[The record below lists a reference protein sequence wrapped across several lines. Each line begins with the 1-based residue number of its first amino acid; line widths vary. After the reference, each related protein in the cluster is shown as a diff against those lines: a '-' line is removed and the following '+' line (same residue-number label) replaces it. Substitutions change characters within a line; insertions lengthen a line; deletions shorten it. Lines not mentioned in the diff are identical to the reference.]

1 MNNVANLIHLLSL
14 NLGLVAIILAITLRK
29 RSGYIFLA
37 DYNRFLITF
46 NVAILLVHF
55 METILRAILTD
66 EVYDANIHD
75 FYVYMII
82 SLGFFRMYMAWS
94 FLAFAHRVLGKRP
107 PFRVLYIL
115 GTFPAIVATVHFLL
129 PEGEHILVWANFL
142 SIFGFHLILAI
153 SLILPSLWLLRKKE
167 EIRGLNP
174 GMIRPAFLTI
184 ILFAS
189 AELLLRIGNFFE
201 TYIPVFVIM
210 LGVGLVS
217 TTFNLLHIL
226 FLRKVV
232 ALPRL
237 DIQLSP
243 GQLYSK
249 YGITEREKEII
260 QLICEGRTNK
270 EIGEILFISPITVRD
285 HLSNV
290 YRKTGVRGRTQL
302 AGLFIER
309 PAG

>member
-1 MNNVANLIHLLSL
+1 MHHVANLIHLLSL
-14 NLGLVAIILAITLRK
+14 NLGLIAIILAITLRK
-29 RSGYIFLA
+29 RSGYSYLV

-46 NVAILLVHF
+46 NVVILLVHF

-66 EVYDANIHD
+66 EVYEANLHD
-75 FYVYMII
+75 FYVYMIVF
-82 SLGFFRMYMAWS
+82 LGCFRMYMAWS
-94 FLAFAHRVLGKRP
+94 FLKFAHRVLGKEP
-107 PFRVLYIL
+107 PYWSLYVLVVFPLLVVL
-115 GTFPAIVATVHFLL
+115 GHFFL
-129 PEGEHILVWANFL
+129 PEGETVLMWANFL
-142 SIFGFHLILAI
+142 SIFGFHLIVAI
-153 SLILPSLWLLRKKE
+153 SLIASSLWLLRKRE
-167 EIRGLNP
+167 EIRGLKP

-189 AELLLRIGNFFE
+189 AELLLRTGNFFDML
-201 TYIPVFVIM
+201 IPVYVIM
-210 LGVGLVS
+210 LGVGAVS
-217 TTFNLLHIL
+217 TAFNLLHIL
-226 FLRKVV
+226 YLRKVV

-237 DIQLSP
+237 DIQFSP

-260 QLICEGRTNK
+260 HLICEGRTNK

-285 HLSNV
+285 HLSNI